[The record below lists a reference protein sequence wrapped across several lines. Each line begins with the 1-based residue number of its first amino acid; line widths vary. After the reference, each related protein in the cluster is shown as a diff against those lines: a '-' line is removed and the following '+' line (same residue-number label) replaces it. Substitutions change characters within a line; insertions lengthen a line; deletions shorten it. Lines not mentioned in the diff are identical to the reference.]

1 MQYKPVMESI
11 QKAKVMIT
19 KLNTLISGWQKAK
32 GKTVKLYD
40 KSSEKLTEEHYV
52 PNRPELMFSSC
63 CSKAAV
69 PFRWRFTAVGTLSC
83 ADSLMLLPLTS
94 KTRTRGWAVK
104 LFSLVYWKKTLPM
117 WLQQLEWV
125 FVETPPSLS
134 ALELETPL
142 FCLSATLPVYCSLF
156 CSGFWGTLR
165 GRRCWSLYTV
175 CNKLWVMTQ
184 NQWAWF
190 KLPPLKEEATQLSK
204 WSNFLLCSAVK
215 AWSFIAEYIYIA
227 LLWKDDYYTK
237 GALQF
242 LLNKIA
248 SVSNCILLSI

>member
-11 QKAKVMIT
+11 QKAKVIIT

-104 LFSLVYWKKTLPM
+104 LFSLVYWKKNSAHVTATA
-117 WLQQLEWV
+117 WV
-125 FVETPPSLS
+125 SLCGDPPFFVSP
-134 ALELETPL
+134 
-142 FCLSATLPVYCSLF
+142 
-156 CSGFWGTLR
+156 
-165 GRRCWSLYTV
+165 
-175 CNKLWVMTQ
+175 
-184 NQWAWF
+184 WAGD
-190 KLPPLKEEATQLSK
+190 PPLLPLCYSPCLLLIILFRFLGDTEGKEMLIP
-204 WSNFLLCSAVK
+204 LYCL
-215 AWSFIAEYIYIA
+215 
-227 LLWKDDYYTK
+227 
-237 GALQF
+237 
-242 LLNKIA
+242 
-248 SVSNCILLSI
+248 

>member
-11 QKAKVMIT
+11 QKAKVIIT

-125 FVETPPSLS
+125 FVETPPFFVS
-134 ALELETPL
+134 P
-142 FCLSATLPVYCSLF
+142 
-156 CSGFWGTLR
+156 
-165 GRRCWSLYTV
+165 
-175 CNKLWVMTQ
+175 
-184 NQWAWF
+184 WAGD
-190 KLPPLKEEATQLSK
+190 PPLLPLCYSPCLLLIILFR
-204 WSNFLLCSAVK
+204 FLGDTEGREMLIPLYC
-215 AWSFIAEYIYIA
+215 
-227 LLWKDDYYTK
+227 L
-237 GALQF
+237 
-242 LLNKIA
+242 
-248 SVSNCILLSI
+248 